1 VTEIPPIE
9 PTVDKNI
16 LERLNTKVA
25 HPARIYDYLLG
36 GKDNF
41 AADREAADVL
51 LQAAPKAVQAA
62 RSNRAFLERAV
73 TYLTEEAG
81 VRQFLDIG
89 TGLPTANN
97 THEVAQRN
105 IPDSR
110 VVYVDND
117 PMVLLHAQTLLT
129 STGQGKTDY
138 IDADILEPQKIL
150 SQAAGTLD
158 FSQPI
163 AVMYLS
169 VLHFIR
175 DEDDPHRM
183 VKTIVDAIPSGSYL
197 VMTHASSDSKPEVG
211 EFARRYNERGSS
223 GGAPRTRAECSRFF
237 DGLELI
243 EPGLVSWPEW
253 RPRSDLEAAAY
264 SMGWGGV
271 GRKP

>member
-1 VTEIPPIE
+1 MAGSPIE
-9 PTVDKNI
+9 STTDKD
-16 LERLNTKVA
+16 LLDRLNTKVA
-25 HPARIYDYLLG
+25 HSARIYDCLLG

-41 AADREAADVL
+41 AADREAADAL
-51 LQAAPKAVQAA
+51 LQAAPKTVEAA

-81 VRQFLDIG
+81 IRQFLDIG

-97 THEVAQRN
+97 THEVAQRDA
-105 IPDSR
+105 PDSR

-129 STGQGKTDY
+129 STKQGKTDY
-138 IDADILEPQKIL
+138 VDADIREPQKII

-158 FSQPI
+158 FSQPV
-163 AVMYLS
+163 AVMFLS
-169 VLHFIR
+169 VLHFVP

-183 VKTIVDAIPSGSYL
+183 VKAIVDAVPSGSYL
-197 VMTHASSDSKPEVG
+197 VMTHVSTDSNPEVA
-211 EFARRYNERGSS
+211 EMARRYGERARSE
-223 GGAPRTRAECSRFF
+223 GAPRTRAEIARFF

-243 EPGLVSWPEW
+243 EPGLVPWPQW

-264 SMGWGGV
+264 SMGWGGI
-271 GRKP
+271 GKKA

>member
-1 VTEIPPIE
+1 MTQIPPIE
-9 PTVDKNI
+9 PTVDKKI
-16 LERLNTKVA
+16 LDRLNTKVA

-41 AADREAADVL
+41 AADREAAEAL
-51 LQAAPKAVQAA
+51 LEAAPKAVQAA
-62 RSNRAFLERAV
+62 RSNRAFLERTV
-73 TYLTEEAG
+73 TYLTQEAG

-129 STGQGKTDY
+129 STEQGKTAY
-138 IDADILEPQKIL
+138 IDADIREPNKIL
-150 SQAAGTLD
+150 SQAADTLD
-158 FSQPI
+158 FSQPV

-169 VLHFIR
+169 VLHFIP
-175 DEDDPHRM
+175 DENDPHRM
-183 VKTIVDAIPSGSYL
+183 VKTIVDAIPSGGYL
-197 VMTHASSDSKPEVG
+197 VLTHASSDSKPEVG

-223 GGAPRTRAECSRFF
+223 AGTPRTRAECARFF

-243 EPGLVSWPEW
+243 EPGLVPWPQW
-253 RPRSDLEAAAY
+253 RPRSDQEASAY